1 MAAEQGFPM
10 TQSSFSLAALGR
22 WPSFDYMVSA
32 DGSHWLETLWRYAL
46 ILAAALILLIF
57 LDELFLPVLLFAYL
71 VLDGTYVLS
80 LRRYAR
86 RDVSANVKVLGSL
99 KAFSNGMFS
108 FGIAYSFSYGQVEM
122 MVIAACAA
130 AAKAMYNLI
139 RHRYVNILSVW
150 DTVQV
155 IALILYF
162 GWMQSSLA
170 VGSMQMMMMM
180 VGSFSVAS
188 YYLIAQYTLIRLN
201 TDLDRAREEAIQTQ
215 KMRAIGQL
223 TAGIAHDFNNLL
235 TVIHGNIEMAEL
247 TQDPD
252 DRAQFLIAARDGSVS
267 AGALTAQLLAYAH
280 KAPLRAD
287 NIDIAEFS
295 DHFSALIHRVL
306 PENLNLDISYDPR
319 LPNLRCDRRQLET
332 ALLNL
337 VVNARDATTG
347 PGEITVR
354 FEQSTKG
361 ARGTVASG
369 ARQIA
374 DLCAITVSDQGS
386 GMTPMVM
393 NTVTEPF
400 FTTKPIGKG
409 SGLGLSMVKGFAEQ
423 SGGQL
428 LLKSEAGKGTQIT
441 ILLPLAGSA
450 E

>member
-1 MAAEQGFPM
+1 M
-10 TQSSFSLAALGR
+10 TQSAFSLAALGR

-46 ILAAALILLIF
+46 ILAAAIILLIS
-57 LDELFLPVLLFAYL
+57 LDDLFLPVLLIAYL

-108 FGIAYSFSYGQVEM
+108 CGIAYSFSYGLVEM

-150 DTVQV
+150 DSVQV

-170 VGSMQMMMMM
+170 VDSMQMMILM

-201 TDLDRAREEAIQTQ
+201 ADLDKAREEAIQTQ

-235 TVIHGNIEMAEL
+235 TVIQGNIEMAEL
-247 TQDPD
+247 TQNPEE
-252 DRAQFLIAARDGSVS
+252 RAQFLSAARNSTDS

-295 DHFSALIHRVL
+295 EHFSALIHRVL

-347 PGEITVR
+347 PGEIIVR
-354 FEQSTKG
+354 FERNTKDVP
-361 ARGTVASG
+361 GTVTNADQ
-369 ARQIA
+369 QIA
-374 DLCAITVSDQGS
+374 ELCAITVSDQGS
-386 GMTPMVM
+386 GMTPTMM
-393 NTVTEPF
+393 NAVTEPF

-423 SGGQL
+423 SGGHL
-428 LLKSEAGKGTQIT
+428 LLQSAAGKGTQIT
-441 ILLPLAGSA
+441 IVLPLASSTR
-450 E
+450 